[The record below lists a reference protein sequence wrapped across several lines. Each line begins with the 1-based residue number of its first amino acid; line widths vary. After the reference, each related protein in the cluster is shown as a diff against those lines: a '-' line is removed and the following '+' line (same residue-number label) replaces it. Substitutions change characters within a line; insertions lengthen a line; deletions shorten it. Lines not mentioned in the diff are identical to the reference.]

1 MFKHHF
7 PFPEGG
13 YVSFVEGTVFVLHL
27 SSARSAIFTDFSRE
41 LAQEKESNAIK
52 RCIALAIKRLSA
64 EAPWLRNNGWSYW
77 KWQDKFGLG
86 GSWQDILE
94 LAERLLQDFF
104 VLHS

>member
-64 EAPWLRNNGWSYW
+64 EAPSLRNNGGGGESYW

-86 GSWQDILE
+86 GSWQDILK
-94 LAERLLQDFF
+94 LA
-104 VLHS
+104 